1 MVSGN
6 YMILD
11 CIQNSLDSVQFTIKN
26 SSNKTLI
33 LCQPNCFGFTF
44 ENNENFHASEINS
57 HLADM
62 QESNAES
69 EFSDAEPNEE
79 SIDEQIIAEHQLFY
93 PSDLDKKISL
103 GRL

>member
-1 MVSGN
+1 MISGN

-26 SSNKTLI
+26 SSNKTLT
-33 LCQPNCFGFTF
+33 LCQPNCFGFAF
-44 ENNENFHASEINS
+44 ENNENFHAIEINS
-57 HLADM
+57 YLADM

-79 SIDEQIIAEHQLFY
+79 SIDE
-93 PSDLDKKISL
+93 
-103 GRL
+103 